1 MLRASGLSVQR
12 GDRVLIRGLDLAL
25 MPGTVT
31 WLRGSNGRGKTS
43 LLRVLAGLS
52 SAAQGSVE
60 IVGRTAKEAGASLRG
75 QFVYVA
81 HHNALK
87 DDLSAL
93 ESLQFLARLHG
104 LPADVA
110 TLTQALQGMGIGQR
124 RHALVRTLS
133 QGQRRRVALARLL
146 LAKNIPLWL
155 MDEPFDA
162 LDAQG
167 VDALNTV
174 ISAHAAAGGC
184 VLLTSHQSLSLHRPV
199 PLMLDL
205 QAPAA
210 P

>member
-1 MLRASGLSVQR
+1 M
-12 GDRVLIRGLDLAL
+12 LIRGLDLAL

-52 SAAQGSVE
+52 SAARGSIE
-60 IVGRTAKEAGASLRG
+60 LLGHSAKEAGPAQRSQL
-75 QFVYVA
+75 VYIA

-93 ESLQFLARLHG
+93 ESLQFLARLQG
-104 LPADVA
+104 LPADTPA
-110 TLTQALQGMGIGQR
+110 LAQALQGMGVGQH

-146 LAKNIPLWL
+146 LAKAVPLWL

-167 VDALNTV
+167 VATLNMV
-174 ISAHAAAGGC
+174 ISDHAAAGGC
-184 VLLTSHQSLSLHRPV
+184 VLLTSHQTLSLHSPA
-199 PLMLDL
+199 PLLLDL
-205 QAPAA
+205 QGPAA
-210 P
+210 T